1 MSLMDAMLPV
11 SSNEKVEL
19 PILWFLDQFC
29 KMRVGVQL
37 QHTSEVK
44 SALNSDDQNRT
55 GLWTDWPDHRP

>member
-1 MSLMDAMLPV
+1 MDAMLPV

-37 QHTSEVK
+37 QHTSKVK

-55 GLWTDWPDHRP
+55 GLCTD